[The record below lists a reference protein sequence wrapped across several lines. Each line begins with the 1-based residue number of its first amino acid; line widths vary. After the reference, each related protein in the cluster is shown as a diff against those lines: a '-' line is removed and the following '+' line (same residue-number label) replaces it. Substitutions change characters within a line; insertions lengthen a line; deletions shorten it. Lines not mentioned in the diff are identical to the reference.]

1 MRRFYC
7 GCGQEIYFDNL
18 FCGACGSQLGFEP
31 DSQTLLSLEQDGD
44 LWRSSAPS
52 SEQSYRF
59 CEHRSLFLQCNWLI
73 PAQSPDNQCLSCAM
87 TRTVPILD
95 NPDNLRR
102 WRTLES
108 AKRRMFYGLLVLGL
122 PLRPKIDTA
131 LIFDFLEDKR
141 SNPGVALEH
150 VLSGHAGGVITLN
163 AAEADDSYREATKE
177 AMNEPYRTLL
187 GHFRHEIGH
196 FYWDFLIKDTEQYQ
210 AFCALFGDDSL
221 DYRRSLD
228 DYYANGPRD
237 HWQSSFISAYASA
250 HPLEDWAETWAH
262 YLLMMETLETALSY
276 GLIEKLEQDQR
287 FENWLQEWLQ
297 LVVVMNALNRSTG
310 HSDAYPFVVSDE
322 VQHKLKFIHDL
333 VSKLHS

>member
-52 SEQSYRF
+52 LAQSYRF

-122 PLRPKIDTA
+122 PLGPKIDTA

-228 DYYANGPRD
+228 DYYANGPRE

-276 GLIEKLEQDQR
+276 GLIEKLEQDQQ
-287 FENWLQEWLQ
+287 FESLLQEWSQ
-297 LVVVMNALNRSTG
+297 LVLVMNALNRSTG
-310 HSDAYPFVVSDE
+310 HSDAYPFVVSAQ

-333 VSKLHS
+333 VSKPHS